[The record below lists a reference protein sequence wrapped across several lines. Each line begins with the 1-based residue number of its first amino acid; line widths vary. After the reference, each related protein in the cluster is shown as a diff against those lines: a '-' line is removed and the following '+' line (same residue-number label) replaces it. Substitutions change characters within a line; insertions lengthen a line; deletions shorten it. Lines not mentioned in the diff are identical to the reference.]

1 MVIRIIIILVL
12 AITIAGCTSMN
23 ENKTNG
29 NPIAEMETNYGIMKI
44 ELYKDKAPITVEN
57 FVNLSEKGFYDNLT
71 FHRIIAGFMIQGG
84 DPRGDG
90 TGGPGYTIRDE
101 FHPELRHNVAGI
113 LSMANAGAN
122 TGGSQFFITLGAA
135 PWLDNRHS
143 VFGRVIE
150 GQDVLTRIGAVNTDS
165 ADRPLEPVIIKR
177 VTIK

>member
-1 MVIRIIIILVL
+1 MAIRILSVLVL
-12 AITIAGCTSMN
+12 AIIIAGCSSMN
-23 ENKTNG
+23 NK

-90 TGGPGYTIRDE
+90 TGGPGYKIVDE
-101 FHPELRHNVAGI
+101 FHPDLKHNSTGI
-113 LSMANAGAN
+113 LSMANAGPN
-122 TGGSQFFITLGAA
+122 TGGSQFFITLTAT
-135 PWLDNRHS
+135 PHLDNRHS
-143 VFGRVIE
+143 VFGKVIE
-150 GQDVLTRIGAVNTDS
+150 GEDVLRRIGTVNTDS
-165 ADRPLEPVIIKR
+165 ADRPIEPVVIKR